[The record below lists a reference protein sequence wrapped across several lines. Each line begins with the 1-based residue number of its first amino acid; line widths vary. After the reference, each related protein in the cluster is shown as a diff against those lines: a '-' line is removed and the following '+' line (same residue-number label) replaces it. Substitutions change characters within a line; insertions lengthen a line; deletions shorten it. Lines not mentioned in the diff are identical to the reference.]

1 MICSKTGE
9 IKRGL
14 SQVRQA
20 SIYGADEYQHTAR
33 YSRLSN
39 LELRHHHDVV

>member
-20 SIYGADEYQHTAR
+20 SIYGADEYQHTA
-33 YSRLSN
+33 SLLTTFQS
-39 LELRHHHDVV
+39 